1 MLPTTTSTLNNL
13 LAMSQIEELVDE
25 LLDQEFSE
33 AFRILFQVLPAIRI
47 PVDRKSL
54 K

>member
-1 MLPTTTSTLNNL
+1 
-13 LAMSQIEELVDE
+13 MSRQELDE
-25 LLDQEFSE
+25 AVRVILEQEPRE
-33 AFRILFQVLPAIRI
+33 MFRILFQVPPATRI

>member
-1 MLPTTTSTLNNL
+1 MN
-13 LAMSQIEELVDE
+13 QIEELVDE
-25 LLDQEFSE
+25 LLDQEPRE
-33 AFRILFQVLPAIRI
+33 MFRILFQVPPATRI